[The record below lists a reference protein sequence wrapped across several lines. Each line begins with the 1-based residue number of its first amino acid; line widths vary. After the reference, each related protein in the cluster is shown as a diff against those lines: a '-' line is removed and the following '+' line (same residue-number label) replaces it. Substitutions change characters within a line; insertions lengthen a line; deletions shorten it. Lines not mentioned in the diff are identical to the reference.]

1 MNRVISKFIFPTAL
15 RIFFRGGAFTVPKR
29 ISIPR
34 TILLFNF
41 SLFTF
46 HFLSAQNNITA
57 KAGTDK
63 TKVLLGEQIKL
74 TLEAAFPA
82 NEVFNFFAVDT
93 FPNFEIIESKKIDT
107 ISSDGAIILKQEM
120 IITSFDSGHWVIP
133 SFVLND
139 KLQTDTIPVDVGYT
153 ANFDPKQKY
162 HDIKDIVEPA
172 PEEKKKPWWFWY
184 AVAAGGALIALIIYL
199 LTRKKKRPPV
209 TQAPVIDLNAYSEA
223 LKKLEALKKEKPSA
237 KIFHTQLTDIFRVY
251 VQKRKGLQSM
261 QKTTDDL
268 IVQLKSL
275 NMDKDPYNEL
285 AQALRLTDFVKF
297 AKYEPA
303 ATDTETVFTVIK
315 NAIMQIEKS

>member
-1 MNRVISKFIFPTAL
+1 MNRLISKLIFSNSL
-15 RIFFRGGAFTVPKR
+15 RAFSRVIVFVAPKR
-29 ISIPR
+29 ILFLR
-34 TILLFNF
+34 TGVLSCFL
-41 SLFTF
+41 LFTF

-63 TKVLLGEQIKL
+63 TKILLGERIKL
-74 TLEAAFPA
+74 TLEASFPA

-93 FPNFEIIESKKIDT
+93 FPNFEIIESEKIDT
-107 ISSDGAIILKQEM
+107 GSNGSEILLKQE
-120 IITSFDSGHWVIP
+120 IVITSFDSGHWVIP

-184 AVAAGGALIALIIYL
+184 AVAAGGALIALIVYL
-199 LTRKKKRPPV
+199 MTRKKKKPAV
-209 TQAPVIDLNAYSEA
+209 TQAPVIDMNAYSEA
-223 LKKLEALKKEKPSA
+223 IKKLEVLKKENPSA

-268 IVQLKSL
+268 ILQLKSL
-275 NMDKDPYNEL
+275 NMDKDRYNEL

-303 ATDTETVFTVIK
+303 VLDNENVFTVIK
-315 NAIMQIEKS
+315 NAITQIEKS

>member
-1 MNRVISKFIFPTAL
+1 MNRVISHFIFLNAL
-15 RIFFRGGAFTVPKR
+15 RIFFPGTAFTVMRR
-29 ISIPR
+29 ILIR
-34 TILLFNF
+34 RAILLFHF
-41 SLFTF
+41 SLFAF

-57 KAGTDK
+57 KARTDK

-93 FPNFEIIESKKIDT
+93 FPNFEIIEAKKIDT
-107 ISSDGAIILKQEM
+107 ISSDGAIILKQEI

-133 SFVLND
+133 AFVLNE

-162 HDIKDIVEPA
+162 HDIKEIVDPA
-172 PEEKKKPWWFWY
+172 PPKKKKPWWFWY
-184 AVAAGGALIALIIYL
+184 AVAAGSVLTILLIWL
-199 LTRKKKRPPV
+199 LTRKKKMHALV
-209 TQAPVIDLNAYSEA
+209 KAPVIDLDAYSDA
-223 LKKLEALKKEKPSA
+223 LKKLEALKKENPSA

-275 NMDKDPYNEL
+275 NMDKERYNEL

-303 ATDTETVFTVIK
+303 AADNENIFTVIK
-315 NAIMQIEKS
+315 NAIVQIEKS

>member
-1 MNRVISKFIFPTAL
+1 MNRLISKLIFSNAPG
-15 RIFFRGGAFTVPKR
+15 IFFRGATFAVPKR
-29 ISIPR
+29 TSIPHA
-34 TILLFNF
+34 ILLFHF

-57 KAGTDK
+57 NAGTDK
-63 TKVLLGEQIKL
+63 TKIVLGERIKL
-74 TLEAAFPA
+74 TLEASFPA

-107 ISSDGAIILKQEM
+107 ISNGSEIFLKQE
-120 IITSFDSGHWVIP
+120 ILITSFDSGHWVIP

-153 ANFDPKQKY
+153 ANFDSKQKY
-162 HDIKDIVEPA
+162 HDIKDIIEPV

-184 AVAAGGALIALIIYL
+184 AVAAGGAFIALIIYL
-199 LTRKKKRPPV
+199 LTRKKKRPAV
-209 TQAPVIDLNAYSEA
+209 IQAPVIDLNAYSEA
-223 LKKLEALKKEKPSA
+223 LKKLEVLKKENPSV

-251 VQKRKGLQSM
+251 VQKRKGLQSL

-275 NMDKDPYNEL
+275 NMDKDRYNEL

-303 ATDTETVFTVIK
+303 AADNENVFTIIK
-315 NAIMQIEKS
+315 NAITQIEKS

>member
-1 MNRVISKFIFPTAL
+1 MNRVISNFTFSYILRMVFPGTAFI
-15 RIFFRGGAFTVPKR
+15 VPKR
-29 ISIPR
+29 ILFLR
-34 TILLFNF
+34 AILLFHF
-41 SLFTF
+41 SLFTVF
-46 HFLSAQNNITA
+46 YLSAQSNITA
-57 KAGTDK
+57 KATADK
-63 TKVLLGEQIKL
+63 DKILLGEQIKL

-107 ISSDGAIILKQEM
+107 ISNGSEIILKQE
-120 IITSFDSGHWVIP
+120 ILITSFDSGHWVIP
-133 SFVLND
+133 SFVLNE
-139 KLQTDTIPVDVGYT
+139 KLQTDTIPVDIGYT

-162 HDIKDIVEPA
+162 HDIKDIIEPA

-184 AVAAGGALIALIIYL
+184 AVAAGSVLTILLIWL
-199 LTRKKKRPPV
+199 LTRKKKMHALV
-209 TQAPVIDLNAYSEA
+209 KAPVIDLNAYSDA
-223 LKKLEALKKEKPSA
+223 LKKLEALKKENPSA

-268 IVQLKSL
+268 IVQLRSL
-275 NMDKDPYNEL
+275 NMDKERYNEL

-303 ATDTETVFTVIK
+303 AKDTETVFTVIK

>member
-1 MNRVISKFIFPTAL
+1 MNRVISKFIFLNAL
-15 RIFFRGGAFTVPKR
+15 SIFFRGAAFAIPKR
-29 ISIPR
+29 VSIRRAIS
-34 TILLFNF
+34 LFHF

-46 HFLSAQNNITA
+46 FSLTAQNSITA

-63 TKVLLGEQIKL
+63 TKILLGEQIKL
-74 TLEAAFPA
+74 TLEATFPA

-93 FPNFEIIESKKIDT
+93 FPNFEIIEAKKIDT
-107 ISSDGAIILKQEM
+107 VSDEGVIVLKQEI

-133 SFVLND
+133 AFVLND

-153 ANFDPKQKY
+153 PNFDPKQKY

-184 AVAAGGALIALIIYL
+184 AVAAGGAFIALIIYL
-199 LTRKKKRPPV
+199 LTRKKKKPV
-209 TQAPVIDLNAYSEA
+209 MQQAPVIDLNAYSDA
-223 LKKLEALKKEKPSA
+223 LKKLEVLKKENPSA

-275 NMDKDPYNEL
+275 NMDKDRYNEL

-297 AKYEPA
+297 AKYEPGA
-303 ATDTETVFTVIK
+303 KDTETVFTVIK

>member
-1 MNRVISKFIFPTAL
+1 MNRVISKLIFPTAL
-15 RIFFRGGAFTVPKR
+15 RIFFSAGTFAVPKR
-29 ISIPR
+29 ISILR
-34 TILLFNF
+34 TILLFHF

-63 TKVLLGEQIKL
+63 TKILLGERIKL
-74 TLEAAFPA
+74 TLEASFPA
-82 NEVFNFFAVDT
+82 NEVYNFFAVDT

-107 ISSDGAIILKQEM
+107 VSNGSEIFLKQE
-120 IITSFDSGHWVIP
+120 ILITSFDSGHWVIP
-133 SFVLND
+133 SFALND

-184 AVAAGGALIALIIYL
+184 AVAAGGVLTALLVWL
-199 LTRKKKRPPV
+199 LTRKKKKPAV

-223 LKKLEALKKEKPSA
+223 LKKLEVLKKENPSA
-237 KIFHTQLTDIFRVY
+237 KIFHTQLTDIFRMY

-275 NMDKDPYNEL
+275 NMDKDRYNEL

-303 ATDTETVFTVIK
+303 AADNENVFTVIK

>member
-1 MNRVISKFIFPTAL
+1 MNRLISKLISSDTPVVFPGGLVFAAPKIFLFL
-15 RIFFRGGAFTVPKR
+15 RTGVLSCF
-29 ISIPR
+29 
-34 TILLFNF
+34 L
-41 SLFTF
+41 LFTF
-46 HFLSAQNNITA
+46 FHISAQNNITA

-63 TKVLLGEQIKL
+63 TKILLGERIKL
-74 TLEAAFPA
+74 TLEASFPA
-82 NEVFNFFAVDT
+82 NEVFNFFTVDT

-107 ISSDGAIILKQEM
+107 VSNGSEIFLKQE
-120 IITSFDSGHWVIP
+120 ILITSFDSGHWVIP
-133 SFVLND
+133 SFVLNE

-153 ANFDPKQKY
+153 VNFDPKQKY
-162 HDIKDIVEPA
+162 NDIKDIIEPA

-184 AVAAGGALIALIIYL
+184 AVAAGGALIALVIYL
-199 LTRKKKRPPV
+199 LTRKKKRPAV

-223 LKKLEALKKEKPSA
+223 IKKLEALKKENPSA
-237 KIFHTQLTDIFRVY
+237 KILHIQLTDIFRMY

-275 NMDKDPYNEL
+275 NMDKDRYNEL

-303 ATDTETVFTVIK
+303 AADNENVFTVIK
-315 NAIMQIEKS
+315 NAITQIEKS

>member
-1 MNRVISKFIFPTAL
+1 MNRLISYFIFSNTPGILSRRAVF
-15 RIFFRGGAFTVPKR
+15 IVPKR
-29 ISIPR
+29 VLFLR
-34 TILLFNF
+34 AILLFHF

-57 KAGTDK
+57 KAGADK
-63 TKVLLGEQIKL
+63 TKILLGERIKL
-74 TLEAAFPA
+74 TLEASFPA

-93 FPNFEIIESKKIDT
+93 FPNFEIIESKIIDT
-107 ISSDGAIILKQEM
+107 ISNGSEIFLKQE
-120 IITSFDSGHWVIP
+120 ILITSFDSGHWVIP
-133 SFVLND
+133 SFALND

-162 HDIKDIVEPA
+162 HDIKDIIEPA
-172 PEEKKKPWWFWY
+172 PEAKKKPWWFWY
-184 AVAAGGALIALIIYL
+184 AVGAGTALIVLLIWL
-199 LTRKKKRPPV
+199 LTRKKKKPSV

-223 LKKLEALKKEKPSA
+223 LKKLEVLKKENPSV

-275 NMDKDPYNEL
+275 NIDKDRYNEL

-303 ATDTETVFTVIK
+303 GADNENVFTVIK
-315 NAIMQIEKS
+315 NAIVQIEKS